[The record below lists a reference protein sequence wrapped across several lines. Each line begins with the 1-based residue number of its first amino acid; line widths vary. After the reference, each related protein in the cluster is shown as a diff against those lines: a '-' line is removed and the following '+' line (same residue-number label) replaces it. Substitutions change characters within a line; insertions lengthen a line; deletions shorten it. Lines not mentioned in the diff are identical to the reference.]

1 MTTVVY
7 VLIGALFVLAFMLVF
22 GAAKLERRQQD
33 WEWLHPPEDAPLSC
47 GTSPRQAGETGSS
60 PSVAAATSPQ
70 QAGATGEKG

>member
-1 MTTVVY
+1 MKIAVYIVLGLVTVMTLCL
-7 VLIGALFVLAFMLVF
+7 VLGAV
-22 GAAKLERRQQD
+22 KLERRQQD